1 MEAIPKLIYESPTA
15 EVVEV
20 KMDACIL
27 QASKPDYL
35 PELW

>member
-1 MEAIPKLIYESPTA
+1 METKQLYETPTT

-27 QASKPDYL
+27 QASKPDYF